1 MKRGIVRLTAAFFLV
16 VFPGSGLAE
25 QGAGIPPMLETQRP
39 LASPSPPSQPPPS
52 PPEQA
57 KPVARPETKKKPT
70 KAQGK
75 KAKNPKAASA
85 GRKKTP
91 TPLKKKG
98 TTAKPRA
105 KSADHRS

>member
-16 VFPGSGLAE
+16 VFPGSGMAE
-25 QGAGIPPMLETQRP
+25 QAAGIPPMLETQRP

-57 KPVARPETKKKPT
+57 RPVARTEKKKQPS
-70 KAQGK
+70 KVQGK
-75 KAKNPKAASA
+75 KAKNRQPASA
-85 GRKKTP
+85 GRKKTH

-105 KSADHRS
+105 KSADQRS